1 MNKNDI
7 FKIGIG
13 TWKVD
18 PDNFEKDI
26 EALKYSFEL
35 GQNYLPLSMLYNNG
49 KVVERMKDYIK
60 LIGREKLFICVNLE
74 RYVEKIEDVESQ
86 LNNYFETL
94 DIDYIDCF
102 QIHTFAV
109 CKISMSEIYKE
120 IDRLVKLGKVKY
132 IGVSNVNLEQLK
144 EINSIVK
151 IDFFEGVYNLDCKY
165 YENEGL
171 IDYCKENDILFTA
184 YQPLRRNKI
193 AQKNYEFLK
202 QLAEKYNKTQNQV
215 MINWIVKEKDIIPL
229 IKSTNKD
236 RIKENI
242 EALDFEMEKADYE
255 VLNNFQ
261 NKKMNSIEISW
272 NEESGVTI
280 DKLANQNEDNI
291 RSKYDK
297 KINF

>member
-26 EALKYSFEL
+26 EALKYSYEL

-49 KVVERMKDYIK
+49 KVVERMKDFIK
-60 LIGREKLFICVNLE
+60 LVGRDKLFICANLE
-74 RYVEKIEDVESQ
+74 RYVEKIEDVEQQ
-86 LNNYFETL
+86 LNNYLEIL
-94 DIDYIDCF
+94 DIDYLDCF

-109 CKISMSEIYKE
+109 CKISMLEIYKE

-144 EINSIVK
+144 EISSIVK
-151 IDFFEGVYNLDCKY
+151 IDFFEGIYNLDCKY

-171 IDYCKENDILFTA
+171 IDYCKDNDILFTA

-193 AQKNYEFLK
+193 AQKNYPILK
-202 QLAEKYNKTQNQV
+202 ELSEKYNKTQNQI
-215 MINWIVKEKDIIPL
+215 MINWIVKEKEVMPL

-255 VLNNFQ
+255 KLNKLQ
-261 NKKMNSIEISW
+261 NEKINSIEINW
-272 NEESGVTI
+272 KEESGVTI
-280 DKLANQNEDNI
+280 DQLANQNEGEM
-291 RSKYDK
+291 
-297 KINF
+297 

>member
-18 PDNFEKDI
+18 PDNFEKDL

-49 KVVERMKDYIK
+49 KVVERMKEFIK
-60 LIGREKLFICVNLE
+60 LVGRENLFICANLE
-74 RYVEKIEDVESQ
+74 RYVEKIEDVENQ
-86 LNNYFETL
+86 LNNYLKIL
-94 DIDYIDCF
+94 DLDYIDCF

-109 CKISMSEIYKE
+109 CKVSMIDIYKE
-120 IDRLVKLGKVKY
+120 INRLVELGKVKY

-144 EINSIVK
+144 EIISVSK
-151 IDFFEGVYNLDCKY
+151 VDFFEGVYNLDCKY
-165 YENEGL
+165 YENTGL
-171 IDYCKENDILFTA
+171 TEYCKKNDILFTA
-184 YQPLRRNKI
+184 YQPLRRNRI
-193 AQKNYEFLK
+193 AQKNYVFLK
-202 QLAEKYNKTQNQV
+202 QLAEKYNKTQNQI
-215 MINWIVKEKDIIPL
+215 MINWIVKEKEIMPL

-242 EALDFEMEKADYE
+242 EALNFDMEKVDYE
-255 VLNNFQ
+255 TLNEFQ
-261 NKKMNSIEISW
+261 NEKINAIEINW

-280 DKLANQNEDNI
+280 DQLANQNEENH
-291 RSKYDK
+291 
-297 KINF
+297 N

>member
-26 EALKYSFEL
+26 EALKYSYEL

-49 KVVERMKDYIK
+49 KVVEKMKDYIK
-60 LIGREKLFICVNLE
+60 LIGREKLFICANLE
-74 RYVEKIEDVESQ
+74 RYVEKIEDVEIQ
-86 LNNYFETL
+86 LNNYLKIL

-109 CKISMSEIYKE
+109 CKISMLDIYKE
-120 IDRLVKLGKVKY
+120 IDRFVRLGKVKY

-144 EINSIVK
+144 EINQICKV
-151 IDFFEGVYNLDCKY
+151 DFFEGVYNLDCKY

-193 AQKNYEFLK
+193 AQKNYPILEELS
-202 QLAEKYNKTQNQV
+202 EKYNKTQNQI
-215 MINWIVKEKDIIPL
+215 MINWIVKEKKIMPL

-242 EALDFEMEKADYE
+242 EALDFEMEKVDYE
-255 VLNNFQ
+255 KLNKFQ
-261 NKKMNSIEISW
+261 NEKINSIAINW

-280 DKLANQNEDNI
+280 DQLANQNEGEM
-291 RSKYDK
+291 
-297 KINF
+297 

>member
-13 TWKVD
+13 TWKID
-18 PDNFEKDI
+18 PDNFEKDL
-26 EALKYSFEL
+26 EGLKYSFEL

-49 KVVERMKDYIK
+49 KVVEKMKDYIK
-60 LIGREKLFICVNLE
+60 LIGREKLFICANLE
-74 RYVEKIEDVESQ
+74 KYVETIEDVKIQ
-86 LNNYFETL
+86 LNNYLEIL

-102 QIHTFAV
+102 QIHTFAA
-109 CKISMSEIYKE
+109 CKISMLEIYKE
-120 IDRLVKLGKVKY
+120 IERLAKLGKVKY

-171 IDYCKENDILFTA
+171 IEYCKENDILFTA

-193 AQKNYEFLK
+193 APKNYPILK
-202 QLAEKYNKTQNQV
+202 ELSEKYNKTQNQI
-215 MINWIVKEKDIIPL
+215 MINWIVKEKHIMPL

-242 EALDFEMEKADYE
+242 EALEFEMEKTDYE
-255 VLNNFQ
+255 KLNNFQ
-261 NKKMNSIEISW
+261 NEKINSIEISW
-272 NEESGVTI
+272 SEESGVTI
-280 DKLANQNEDNI
+280 DQLANQNEDEI
-291 RSKYDK
+291 K
-297 KINF
+297 

>member
-1 MNKNDI
+1 MDKNDI

-49 KVVERMKDYIK
+49 KVVEKMKDYIK

-74 RYVEKIEDVESQ
+74 RYVEKIEDVEKQ
-86 LNNYFETL
+86 LNNYLETL

-109 CKISMSEIYKE
+109 CKISMLEIYKE
-120 IDRLVKLGKVKY
+120 IFRLVKLGKVKY

-144 EINSIVK
+144 EINQICK

-171 IDYCKENDILFTA
+171 IEYCKENDILFTA

-193 AQKNYEFLK
+193 SQKNYSILMELSK
-202 QLAEKYNKTQNQV
+202 KYNKTQNQI
-215 MINWIVKEKDIIPL
+215 MINWLVKEKEIMPL

-255 VLNNFQ
+255 KLNKFQ
-261 NKKMNSIEISW
+261 NEKINSIEINW

-280 DKLANQNEDNI
+280 DQLANQNEANM
-291 RSKYDK
+291 
-297 KINF
+297 

>member
-13 TWKVD
+13 TWKID
-18 PDNFEKDI
+18 PENFEKDL
-26 EALKYSFEL
+26 EALNYSFDL
-35 GQNYLPLSMLYNNG
+35 GQNYLPLSLLYNNG
-49 KVVERMKDYIK
+49 KVVEKMKDFIK
-60 LIGREKLFICVNLE
+60 LVGRENLFICANLE
-74 RYVEKIEDVESQ
+74 RYVEKIEDVENQ
-86 LNNYFETL
+86 LNDYLKIL
-94 DIDYIDCF
+94 DIDYVDCF

-109 CKISMSEIYKE
+109 CKIPMLEIYRE

-144 EINSIVK
+144 QINSIVK
-151 IDFFEGVYNLDCKY
+151 IDFFEGIYNLDCKY
-165 YENEGL
+165 YENKGL

-184 YQPLRRNKI
+184 YQSLRRNKI

-215 MINWIVKEKDIIPL
+215 MINWIVKEKKIIPL

-242 EALDFEMEKADYE
+242 GALDFEMNKEDYE
-255 VLNNFQ
+255 ILNEFQ
-261 NKKMNSIEISW
+261 NEKINSIEINW
-272 NEESGVTI
+272 NDESGVTI
-280 DKLANQNEDNI
+280 DQLANQNEEGI
-291 RSKYDK
+291 
-297 KINF
+297 

>member
-1 MNKNDI
+1 MNKDNI

-18 PDNFEKDI
+18 PDNFEKDL

-49 KVVERMKDYIK
+49 KVVERMKEFIK
-60 LIGREKLFICVNLE
+60 LVGRKNLFICANLE
-74 RYVEKIEDVESQ
+74 RYVENIEDVENQ
-86 LNNYFETL
+86 LNNYLSIL
-94 DIDYIDCF
+94 DIDYVDCF

-109 CKISMSEIYKE
+109 CKIPMTNIYKE
-120 IDRLVKLGKVKY
+120 INKLVEIGKVKY

-144 EINSIVK
+144 QINTISK

-165 YENEGL
+165 YENTGV
-171 IDYCKENDILFTA
+171 IKYCKENNILFTA

-193 AQKNYEFLK
+193 AQKNYDFLK
-202 QLAEKYNKTQNQV
+202 QLSEKYNKTQNQI
-215 MINWIVKEKDIIPL
+215 MINWIVREKEIMPL

-242 EALDFEMEKADYE
+242 EALSFEMEKADYE
-255 VLNNFQ
+255 TLNAFQ
-261 NKKMNSIEISW
+261 NKKINVIKINW
-272 NEESGVTI
+272 NDESGVTI
-280 DKLANQNEDNI
+280 DQLANQNEDEQ
-291 RSKYDK
+291 
-297 KINF
+297 

>member
-18 PDNFEKDI
+18 SDNFEKDI

-49 KVVERMKDYIK
+49 KVVEKMKEFIK
-60 LIGREKLFICVNLE
+60 LVGREKLFICANLE
-74 RYVEKIEDVESQ
+74 RYVEKIEDVEQQ
-86 LNNYFETL
+86 LNDYLKTL
-94 DIDYIDCF
+94 DIDYMDCF

-109 CKISMSEIYKE
+109 CKIPMLEIYKE
-120 IDRLVKLGKVKY
+120 INRFVRLGKVKY

-144 EINSIVK
+144 EINKICK

-171 IDYCKENDILFTA
+171 IDYCKQNDILFTA

-193 AQKNYEFLK
+193 AQKNYPILK
-202 QLAEKYNKTQNQV
+202 ELSEKYNKTRNQI
-215 MINWIVKEKDIIPL
+215 MINWIVKEKGIMPL

-242 EALDFEMEKADYE
+242 ESLDFEMEKADYE
-255 VLNNFQ
+255 KLNKFQ
-261 NKKMNSIEISW
+261 NKKINAIEINW
-272 NEESGVTI
+272 NDESGVTI
-280 DKLANQNEDNI
+280 DQLANQNEGET
-291 RSKYDK
+291 
-297 KINF
+297 

>member
-1 MNKNDI
+1 MEKNDI

-18 PDNFEKDI
+18 PENFEKDL
-26 EALKYSFEL
+26 EALNYSFEL

-49 KVVERMKDYIK
+49 KVVEKMKDFIK
-60 LIGREKLFICVNLE
+60 LVGRENLFICANLE
-74 RYVEKIEDVESQ
+74 RYVEKIGDIENQ
-86 LNNYFETL
+86 LNKYLELLEINYV
-94 DIDYIDCF
+94 DCF

-109 CKISMSEIYKE
+109 CKIPILEIYKE
-120 IDRLVKLGKVKY
+120 INRMVDLGKVKY

-144 EINSIVK
+144 SINKIVK

-165 YENEGL
+165 YENEGV

-193 AQKNYEFLK
+193 SQKNYSFLK
-202 QLAEKYNKTQNQV
+202 DLSEKYNKTQNQI
-215 MINWIVKEKDIIPL
+215 MINWIVKEKAIMPL

-242 EALDFEMEKADYE
+242 DSLDFEMEKADYE
-255 VLNNFQ
+255 ILNKFQ
-261 NKKMNSIEISW
+261 NEKINSIEINW
-272 NEESGVTI
+272 NDESGVTI
-280 DKLANQNEDNI
+280 DQLANQNEGEI
-291 RSKYDK
+291 
-297 KINF
+297 

>member
-1 MNKNDI
+1 MNKNEI

-18 PDNFEKDI
+18 PENFEKDL

-49 KVVERMKDYIK
+49 KVVEKMKDFIK
-60 LIGREKLFICVNLE
+60 LVGRENLFICANLE
-74 RYVEKIEDVESQ
+74 RYVEKIGDIENQ
-86 LNNYFETL
+86 LNKYLEILEINYV
-94 DIDYIDCF
+94 DCF

-109 CKISMSEIYKE
+109 CKIPILEIYKE
-120 IDRLVKLGKVKY
+120 IDRLVELGKVKY

-144 EINSIVK
+144 SINNIVK
-151 IDFFEGVYNLDCKY
+151 IDFYEGVYNLDCKY
-165 YENEGL
+165 YENEGV

-193 AQKNYEFLK
+193 AQKNYSFLK
-202 QLAEKYNKTQNQV
+202 KLSEKYNKTQNQI
-215 MINWIVKEKDIIPL
+215 MINWIVKEKAIMPL

-242 EALDFEMEKADYE
+242 EALDFDMEKEDYNQ
-255 VLNNFQ
+255 LNEFQ
-261 NKKMNSIEISW
+261 NERINSIEINW
-272 NEESGVTI
+272 NDESGVTI
-280 DKLANQNEDNI
+280 DQLANQNEGEI
-291 RSKYDK
+291 
-297 KINF
+297 

>member
-18 PDNFEKDI
+18 SDNFEKDI

-49 KVVERMKDYIK
+49 KVVEKMKEFIK
-60 LIGREKLFICVNLE
+60 LVGREKLFICANLE
-74 RYVEKIEDVESQ
+74 RYVEKIEDVEQQ
-86 LNNYFETL
+86 LNDYLKTL
-94 DIDYIDCF
+94 DIDYMDCF

-109 CKISMSEIYKE
+109 CKIPMLEIYKE
-120 IDRLVKLGKVKY
+120 INKFVRLGKVKY

-144 EINSIVK
+144 EINKICK

-171 IDYCKENDILFTA
+171 IDYCKQNDILFTA

-193 AQKNYEFLK
+193 AQKNYPILK
-202 QLAEKYNKTQNQV
+202 ELSEKYNKTRNQI
-215 MINWIVKEKDIIPL
+215 MINWIVKEKGIMPL

-242 EALDFEMEKADYE
+242 ESLDFEMEKADYE
-255 VLNNFQ
+255 KLNKFQ
-261 NKKMNSIEISW
+261 NKKINAIEINW
-272 NEESGVTI
+272 NDESGVTI
-280 DKLANQNEDNI
+280 DQLANQNEGET
-291 RSKYDK
+291 
-297 KINF
+297 